1 MFTLSFKNNG
11 SKDGGNGNHPIIDLR
26 DVHKY
31 YKTAVGD
38 YRALN
43 SIDLQINAG
52 EFVSIIGK
60 SGSGKSTLLNMITG
74 IDRPTKGEVYV
85 NGAAVHGLNEN
96 RMARWRGLNLGIV
109 FQFFQLLPTISVIE
123 NIMLPMD
130 FCRTYPMREREKRA
144 LELLELVELAD
155 HAYKLPT
162 ALSGGQQQRVAI
174 ARALANDPPIVIAD
188 EPTGNL
194 DSKTAESVF
203 ALFDDLV
210 AKGKTI
216 IIVTHD
222 SGLAKQTHRTAL
234 ITDGEI
240 VNEYVA
246 KAMPTLSQDQLM
258 WATRNAKTQT
268 YEAGTLIFSEGT
280 NADSFYIVSKGT
292 VEVIL
297 PRQNQSDVIV
307 MQLGPGKFF
316 GEMAFFHERRRW
328 ASIRASESGPVDVL
342 AISYDQLN
350 ELLDQSEVTR
360 EALHQMADKHEKEN
374 LKRRRDIEA
383 GILPSANSK
392 PSDIKKEKPQ

>member
-1 MFTLSFKNNG
+1 MAFFQKTN
-11 SKDGGNGNHPIIDLR
+11 DATTNHPMIDLR

-38 YRALN
+38 FHALDN
-43 SIDLQINAG
+43 VDLQIKAG

-85 NGAAVHGLNEN
+85 NDMAVHEMNEN
-96 RMARWRGLNLGIV
+96 RMARWRGKNLGIV

-130 FCRTYPMREREKRA
+130 FCRTYPMRERGKRA
-144 LELLELVELAD
+144 LELLEMVELAD

-174 ARALANDPPIVIAD
+174 ARALANDPPIIIAD

-203 ALFDDLV
+203 TLFNDLTT
-210 AKGKTI
+210 KGKTI

-222 SGLAKQTHRTAL
+222 SGLAKRTHRTAL
-234 ITDGEI
+234 IADGEI

-246 KAMPTLSQDQLM
+246 KAMSTLTREQLLQ
-258 WATRNAKTQT
+258 ATHLATVKN
-268 YEAGTLIFSEGT
+268 YDAGTMILEEGT
-280 NADSFYIVSKGT
+280 NADTFYIVTKGT

-297 PRQNQSDVIV
+297 PRANQSDVV
-307 MQLGPGKFF
+307 AVQLGPGKYF
-316 GEMAFFHERRRW
+316 GEMEFFHEKKHR
-328 ASIRASESGPVDVL
+328 ASIRASEHTPVEVL
-342 AISYDQLN
+342 AIEFAKFN
-350 ELLDQSEVTR
+350 ELLSQSEGAR
-360 EALHQMADKHEKEN
+360 EALHQAADQHEQEN
-374 LKRRRDIEA
+374 VNKR
-383 GILPSANSK
+383 GV
-392 PSDIKKEKPQ
+392 PQ

>member
-1 MFTLSFKNNG
+1 MFTLPFFKNDEPKSNGNG
-11 SKDGGNGNHPIIDLR
+11 SRPIIDLR
-26 DVHKY
+26 DVHKF
-31 YKTAVGD
+31 YKTAIGD
-38 YRALN
+38 FRALN

-52 EFVSIIGK
+52 EFVGVIGK

-74 IDRPTKGEVYV
+74 IDHPTSGEVYV
-85 NGAAVHGLNEN
+85 NGTAVHQLNEN
-96 RMARWRGLNLGIV
+96 QMARWRGKNLGIV

-130 FCRTYPMREREKRA
+130 FCRTYPMREREQRA
-144 LELLELVELAD
+144 LALLEMVELAD

-174 ARALANDPPIVIAD
+174 ARSLANDPPIIIAD

-203 ALFDDLV
+203 GLFHELV

-222 SGLAKQTHRTAL
+222 SALAKQTHRTAL

-246 KAMPTLSQDQLM
+246 KAMPMLTQDQLLE
-258 WATRNAKTQT
+258 ATRNAKCLTFEPGAMILT
-268 YEAGTLIFSEGT
+268 EGT
-280 NADSFYIVSKGT
+280 NADSFYIVSKGN

-297 PRQNQSDVIV
+297 PRENQSDVV
-307 MQLGPGKFF
+307 TLQLGPGKVF

-328 ASIRASESGPVDVL
+328 ASVRASEHSPVEVL
-342 AISYDQLN
+342 VLSYEQLD
-350 ELLDQSEVTR
+350 ELLKESEAMR
-360 EALHQMADKHEKEN
+360 EALHQMAHRNIKEN
-374 LKRRRDIEA
+374 IARR
-383 GILPSANSK
+383 GGQS
-392 PSDIKKEKPQ
+392 

>member
-1 MFTLSFKNNG
+1 MFTLPFINNNEP
-11 SKDGGNGNHPIIDLR
+11 KKNGNADSPMIDLR
-26 DVHKY
+26 EVSKN

-38 YRALN
+38 YPALKG
-43 SIDLQINAG
+43 IDLCICAG
-52 EFVSIIGK
+52 EFVSVIGK

-85 NGAAVHGLNEN
+85 NGTALHQMGEN
-96 RMARWRGLNLGIV
+96 RMARWRGKNLGIV

-144 LELLELVELAD
+144 LALLEIVELAD

-194 DSKTAESVF
+194 DSKTAEAVF
-203 ALFDDLV
+203 TLFNDLV
-210 AKGKTI
+210 AQGKTI

-222 SGLAKQTHRTAL
+222 SGLAKRTHRTAL

-246 KAMPTLSQDQLM
+246 RAMPTLTQDQILQV
-258 WATRNAKTQT
+258 TRSANSMV
-268 YEAGTLIFSEGT
+268 YEPGTMIFSEGT
-280 NADSFYIVSKGT
+280 NADCFYIVAKGT
-292 VEVIL
+292 VEVFL
-297 PRQNQSDVIV
+297 PRTNQSDVIAV
-307 MQLGPGKFF
+307 QLGPGKYF
-316 GEMAFFHERRRW
+316 GEMEFFHEKKHR
-328 ASIRASESGPVDVL
+328 ASIRASERGPVEVL
-342 AISYDQLN
+342 CISYDQLSG
-350 ELLDQSEVTR
+350 LLGESPITR
-360 EALHQMADKHEKEN
+360 EALHQSARKHEEEN
-374 LKRRRDIEA
+374 VARRSPGGFPGREE
-383 GILPSANSK
+383 LS
-392 PSDIKKEKPQ
+392 

>member
-1 MFTLSFKNNG
+1 MSIFKKPTNEN
-11 SKDGGNGNHPIIDLR
+11 GNGKGPIIDLR

-31 YKTAVGD
+31 YKTATGD
-38 YRALN
+38 FHALN

-74 IDRPTKGEVYV
+74 IDHPTSGEVYV
-85 NGAAVHGLNEN
+85 NGMAVHELNEN
-96 RMARWRGLNLGIV
+96 RMARWRGKNLGIV

-130 FCRTYPMREREKRA
+130 FCHSYPMRQREKRA

-203 ALFDDLV
+203 TLFNQLI
-210 AKGKTI
+210 AQGKTI

-222 SGLAKQTHRTAL
+222 SGLAKRTNRTAL
-234 ITDGEI
+234 IADGEI
-240 VNEYVA
+240 VNEYLA
-246 KAMPTLSQDQLM
+246 KALPTLTPAQLLD
-258 WATRNAKTQT
+258 ATRKVRAQQ
-268 YEAGTLIFSEGT
+268 YEAGAMILTEGRNSDT
-280 NADSFYIVSKGT
+280 FYIVSKGT
-292 VEVIL
+292 VEVVL
-297 PRQNQSDVIV
+297 PRPGQSDVIAL
-307 MQLGPGKFF
+307 QLGPGKYF
-316 GEMAFFHERRRW
+316 GEMEFFHEHKNR
-328 ASIRASESGPVDVL
+328 ASIRACETCPVEVL
-342 AISYDQLN
+342 AMDYPTLTG
-350 ELLDQSEVTR
+350 LLEASEPTR
-360 EALHQMADKHEKEN
+360 ESLHQSADQHEKEN
-374 LKRRRDIEA
+374 VEKR
-383 GILPSANSK
+383 
-392 PSDIKKEKPQ
+392 

>member
-1 MFTLSFKNNG
+1 MSLFTKPTN
-11 SKDGGNGNHPIIDLR
+11 GNGDHPVIDLSN
-26 DVHKY
+26 VHKY

-38 YRALN
+38 YHALK
-43 SIDLQINAG
+43 SIDLQIQAG

-74 IDRPTKGEVYV
+74 IDRPTSGEVFV
-85 NGAAVHGLNEN
+85 NNTAVHELNEN
-96 RMARWRGLNLGIV
+96 RMARWRGKNLGIV

-174 ARALANDPPIVIAD
+174 ARALANDPPVVIAD

-194 DSKTAESVF
+194 DSKTADSVF
-203 ALFDDLV
+203 ELFTNLV
-210 AKGKTI
+210 SQGKTI

-222 SGLAKQTHRTAL
+222 SGLAKRTHRTAL
-234 ITDGEI
+234 IADGEI

-246 KAMPTLSQDQLM
+246 KAMPTLSQDQLL
-258 WATRNAKTQT
+258 WATRNAKTLT
-268 YEAGTLIFSEGT
+268 FEAGTMIVSEGA
-280 NADSFYIVSKGT
+280 NADTFYVISKGI
-292 VEVIL
+292 VDVVL
-297 PRQNQSDVIV
+297 PRPNQSDVIA

-316 GEMAFFHERRRW
+316 GEMAFFRDRRRQ
-328 ASIRASESGPVDVL
+328 ASVRAGESGSVEVL
-342 AISYDQLN
+342 AISYDQLD
-350 ELLDQSEVTR
+350 ELLSQSDSTR
-360 EALHQMADKHEKEN
+360 DWLRQIADRNQQRSAAL
-374 LKRRRDIEA
+374 R
-383 GILPSANSK
+383 GVPS
-392 PSDIKKEKPQ
+392 